1 MVLLAY
7 RTSHPTVQGT
17 TSLRFQTNLIK
28 ICRHLYR
35 INNRSIFSD
44 VSGIQNV
51 ISYSPDYNITK
62 VYNKPFIKYATTDKF
77 DLFETHPRPINA
89 KAVEK

>member
-1 MVLLAY
+1 M
-7 RTSHPTVQGT
+7 HT
-17 TSLRFQTNLIK
+17 TNW
-28 ICRHLYR
+28 HLYR

-77 DLFETHPRPINA
+77 DLFETHPIPINA